1 MRALLLLTLSLLAAC
16 SNSAGRYGA
25 PERPYEQRLQ
35 DEFKAADRDGD
46 EQLSPEEF
54 RAGWPQLEETFA
66 TLDSDNNGSLSL
78 AELRAYAEWKRI
90 ATTPPGRRLH

>member
-1 MRALLLLTLSLLAAC
+1 MRALCLFTVVILSAC
-16 SNSAGRYGA
+16 SGTTERYGA

-35 DEFKAADRDGD
+35 DEFIAADRDGD

-54 RAGWPQLEETFA
+54 RAGWPQLEEPFA

-78 AELRAYAEWKRI
+78 AELKAYAEWKRI